1 MQKTVNFND
10 VAIVI
15 VKENDYRFFD
25 ILYISKDEAI
35 NLLRNADLAEK
46 AEHLKH
52 KNILSHIKLDEEII
66 TFGYIE
72 TEKHEFHH
80 YKNPIFIEDEDT
92 DTNTDSDNALVSNK
106 TSSGEK

>member
-15 VKENDYRFFD
+15 VKENDYTFFG

-46 AEHLKH
+46 AEH
-52 KNILSHIKLDEEII
+52 
-66 TFGYIE
+66 
-72 TEKHEFHH
+72 
-80 YKNPIFIEDEDT
+80 
-92 DTNTDSDNALVSNK
+92 
-106 TSSGEK
+106 

>member
-52 KNILSHIKLDEEII
+52 KIYYHI
-66 TFGYIE
+66 
-72 TEKHEFHH
+72 
-80 YKNPIFIEDEDT
+80 
-92 DTNTDSDNALVSNK
+92 
-106 TSSGEK
+106 

>member
-1 MQKTVNFND
+1 MMLPLLLLKKMIIDFL
-10 VAIVI
+10 I
-15 VKENDYRFFD
+15 

-66 TFGYIE
+66 TFGDIE

>member
-1 MQKTVNFND
+1 MNFND

-46 AEHLKH
+46 AEHL
-52 KNILSHIKLDEEII
+52 NIKIYYHI
-66 TFGYIE
+66 
-72 TEKHEFHH
+72 
-80 YKNPIFIEDEDT
+80 
-92 DTNTDSDNALVSNK
+92 
-106 TSSGEK
+106 